1 MTKSTAISTKCQA
14 RICEILWGP
23 MKKSVCNTLIYLDL
37 QTGSHAKPLRAP
49 LGTFGELKYSNKLEN
64 RAERLKHF
72 HFLLLITT

>member
-37 QTGSHAKPLRAP
+37 QTGSHAKQLRAP
-49 LGTFGELKYSNKLEN
+49 LGTFGD
-64 RAERLKHF
+64 
-72 HFLLLITT
+72 